1 MDRRNFLYSV
11 AAGVAGTT
19 TAIALTGTSFNAD
32 SRVARENQSI
42 AYQVK
47 GFTCITC
54 AVGLETM
61 LLQQKGVSRATASY
75 PEAKVTISFDQNLT
89 SEESL
94 REFIVACG
102 FSVI

>member
-1 MDRRNFLYSV
+1 MDRRKFIYSV
-11 AAGVAGTT
+11 TAGVAGTT
-19 TAIALTGTSFNAD
+19 TVIALTETDFSSD
-32 SRVARENQSI
+32 TREAKENRSV

-61 LLQQKGVSRATASY
+61 LRQQTGVTRVTASY
-75 PEAKVTISFDQNLT
+75 PEERVTIGFDQNLT
-89 SEESL
+89 SEEDL
-94 REFIVACG
+94 RKFIAICG